1 MKKGARLLIAT
12 AEKISAK
19 TLGILLGLCVGASA
33 SGLLFLSPKLPPPDV
48 TSQEWEAAEATNSQ
62 RQPSSAGIPRY
73 GSASRIVAPYH
84 TSAPYQ
90 GYASAGYSSSAHS
103 TDALP
108 DAIDSSAPG
117 FIVGGLGAQN
127 DLTNFAEPTHPYYT
141 PTPSENLGAG
151 SSEASAASS
160 GGFVGGTG
168 GATSTE
174 TETETSTS
182 SYTKYLSLDTPSPS
196 VYSGETLSASF
207 GVEMRRSDTYSRE
220 PTWADQLTVAA
231 YTNSGCTAAASGTLS
246 VTASS
251 LAMSLGSATV
261 TNIIYTTASAQT
273 EETIYLKFTAAS
285 ASVSRCSSA
294 VYVKQK
300 FNAGAGSV
308 LFQHGG
314 NGASGLVAA
323 SKSDIPV
330 DSAIDSQNRIVV
342 AGVSLN
348 AAGRHELAVWRYL
361 PNGSLDT
368 SFAGGNGY
376 LTFQPG
382 GNGAAGATNANKFDF
397 PGGGSSLVIDSQNR
411 ILIAG
416 ASRNAAGKYE
426 ITLWRF
432 EEDGDL
438 DTTFGGTGYVM
449 FQPGGNGA
457 AGAAAGAKYDEGG
470 GVVID
475 SAGRYMVV
483 GNSQN
488 SFGALTPVLVRFLS
502 DGAVDTSFGT
512 AGVVALGDGTGG
524 FGGQTNATKED
535 WATLAVATSD
545 GGYVLGGG
553 SNTSAGSYVSIV
565 WKVTS
570 TGSLDTSF
578 GGGDGWMQ
586 MNEGAAN
593 ALGAAFADRDDGV
606 SDLNVSSAG
615 KITVMMYANTPS
627 NKFEV
632 TLTRL
637 EADGSVDTSFGTAGS
652 TSVLA
657 GGISLAGTDPA
668 KKYDVPSRLLTDSTG
683 RLIITANAWND
694 SWGAEP
700 VMIRLDANGDL
711 DTTFSSDGIYTYAQ
725 NNAAGPGGATANGK
739 KDGKI
744 QPTIDGTTW
753 KFLSQMP
760 LLIDGGGRYV
770 MPFAASVAAHPAAE
784 LGIIRVNTDG
794 TIDD

>member
-1 MKKGARLLIAT
+1 
-12 AEKISAK
+12 
-19 TLGILLGLCVGASA
+19 
-33 SGLLFLSPKLPPPDV
+33 
-48 TSQEWEAAEATNSQ
+48 
-62 RQPSSAGIPRY
+62 
-73 GSASRIVAPYH
+73 
-84 TSAPYQ
+84 
-90 GYASAGYSSSAHS
+90 
-103 TDALP
+103 
-108 DAIDSSAPG
+108 
-117 FIVGGLGAQN
+117 
-127 DLTNFAEPTHPYYT
+127 
-141 PTPSENLGAG
+141 
-151 SSEASAASS
+151 
-160 GGFVGGTG
+160 VGGTG

-314 NGASGLVAA
+314 NGASGNVPWN
-323 SKSDIPV
+323 KSDIPV

-348 AAGRHELAVWRYL
+348 AASRHELAVWRYL

-376 LTFQPG
+376 FTFQPG

-416 ASRNAAGKYE
+416 ASLNAAGKYE

-438 DTTFGGTGYVM
+438 DATFGGTGYVM

-457 AGAAAGAKYDEGG
+457 AGAASGAKYDEGR

-475 SAGRYMVV
+475 SAGRYMVA

-488 SFGALTPVLVRFLS
+488 AFGALTPVLVRFLS
-502 DGAVDTSFGT
+502 DGSVDTTFGT

-524 FGGQTNATKED
+524 FGGKTNATKED
-535 WATLAVATSD
+535 WAVLAVATGD
-545 GGYVLGGG
+545 GGYLLAGG
-553 SNTSAGSYVSIV
+553 SKTSVGSTVSVVWKVNSAGSF
-565 WKVTS
+565 
-570 TGSLDTSF
+570 DTSF

-593 ALGAAFADRDDGV
+593 LLGAAFASRDDGAT
-606 SDLNVSSAG
+606 DLIVSSAG
-615 KITVMMYANTPS
+615 KITVLMYANTPGG
-627 NKFEV
+627 FYEV
-632 TLTRL
+632 ALTRL
-637 EADGSVDTSFGTAGS
+637 ESDGSVDTTFGTAGS

-657 GGISLAGTDPA
+657 GGATLAGTDPA
-668 KKYDVPSRLLTDSTG
+668 KKFDVPSRFLADSAG
-683 RLIITANAWND
+683 RLVITASAWND
-694 SWGAEP
+694 SWGTEP
-700 VMIRLDANGDL
+700 VLIRLDADGAL
-711 DTTFSSDGIYTYAQ
+711 DTTFSGDGLYNYAE
-725 NNAAGPGGATANGK
+725 NNAASPGGASAVSK
-739 KDGKI
+739 RDGKI
-744 QPTIDGTTW
+744 EPTIDGTQW
-753 KFLSQMP
+753 GFMSQIP
-760 LLIDGGGRYV
+760 VLVDGGGRLV
-770 MPFAASVAAHPAAE
+770 MPFAASVTTFPAAE
-784 LGIIRVNTDG
+784 LSIIRLKSDG
-794 TIDD
+794 TVDD